1 MLASPLSLTTSL
13 ITPTPRLCTGPAAD
27 NGYGAGR
34 GALPRGALPREAAA
48 ALGPALT
55 LCFSPGLVAG
65 MKPQKPGEPALAAS
79 PRLPKP

>member
-13 ITPTPRLCTGPAAD
+13 IPPPPRLCTGPAAD

-34 GALPRGALPREAAA
+34 GALPREAAA
-48 ALGPALT
+48 ARGPALT

-79 PRLPKP
+79 PCLPKP

>member
-13 ITPTPRLCTGPAAD
+13 ITAPAPPSRLCTGPAAD

-34 GALPRGALPREAAA
+34 GALPREAAA
-48 ALGPALT
+48 ARGPALT
-55 LCFSPGLVAG
+55 LCFSPGLAAG
-65 MKPQKPGEPALAAS
+65 MKPQKPGEPALASS